1 MILSAGTHRLQDPQ
15 CVSPALH
22 QHEWQNHCG
31 TADLELLRRHI
42 LVLVHLHRRSF
53 VLVCGHVFEM
63 VRLVKKA
70 LRELFN
76 SLVSYALGEKAI

>member
-1 MILSAGTHRLQDPQ
+1 
-15 CVSPALH
+15 
-22 QHEWQNHCG
+22 
-31 TADLELLRRHI
+31 
-42 LVLVHLHRRSF
+42 LHRRSF